1 VAAMMRWIDQCKA
14 ENKRMLLFSQ
24 VRLLHTL
31 PKSQADRQF
40 TMVLDILQVALK
52 HLGVKFTRLDGQTK
66 TDERQGLVDEFNDD
80 EEITVFLL
88 STKAGGVGINL
99 TAASVV
105 IIYDQ
110 DFNPHNDRQAADR
123 AYRIGQEKKVE
134 VIKLITKDSIDVR
147 FLPLQNSKQ
156 IADRNQED
164 MLNIGL
170 TKLKLD
176 DAVGGEGASL
186 EDTGKED
193 QTAKEVRKSLITT
206 LRNKFENGPVKMEV
220 KGEAEE
226 EVKEEEVGKTPVK
239 IARAAGVKQE
249 AKEETK

>member
-1 VAAMMRWIDQCKA
+1 
-14 ENKRMLLFSQ
+14 
-24 VRLLHTL
+24 
-31 PKSQADRQF
+31 
-40 TMVLDILQVALK
+40 MVLDILQVALK

-134 VIKLITKDSIDVR
+134 VVKLITKDSIDVS
-147 FLPLQNSKQ
+147 LL
-156 IADRNQED
+156 
-164 MLNIGL
+164 GL
-170 TKLKLD
+170 LLSGKL
-176 DAVGGEGASL
+176 
-186 EDTGKED
+186 TGI
-193 QTAKEVRKSLITT
+193 RRIC
-206 LRNKFENGPVKMEV
+206 
-220 KGEAEE
+220 
-226 EVKEEEVGKTPVK
+226 
-239 IARAAGVKQE
+239 
-249 AKEETK
+249 